1 MLYRQFYTLLGTS
14 LTVAGDFR
22 QRLAPSCITN
32 YGANIMISSK
42 SPVISGDFSYAR
54 VPHPFHWQQLVQA
67 DERLILS
74 PSQFLERW
82 EITKVQMARMCF
94 CSPSTVSRW
103 LSSSACHQDPGDEYR
118 FRLGYIDSL
127 WNMKQCK

>member
-1 MLYRQFYTLLGTS
+1 
-14 LTVAGDFR
+14 
-22 QRLAPSCITN
+22 
-32 YGANIMISSK
+32 MISSK

-127 WNMKQCK
+127 WNMKQCKK